1 MSDEGKF
8 IRPYPYVIDNRES
21 PLCHHELGAGS
32 SIVVAAD
39 GCSLE
44 CTACKKII
52 VAVEPLTSVLVDG
65 DDIEWID

>member
-8 IRPYPYVIDNRES
+8 TRPYPYVIDNRES
-21 PLCHHELGAGS
+21 PLCHHDLGDGS

-44 CTACKKII
+44 CTACRKII
-52 VAVEPLTSVLVDG
+52 VAVEPISVVIDG
-65 DDIEWID
+65 DDIDWVD